1 MCEAFV
7 KSPVTTAAT
16 KKVINVAKKR
26 QAIAFF
32 KKNQYCSPNGV
43 SLRFQHKKLH
53 LSILFFSYNFG
64 YFLLQHSKLMLQF
77 LAFQMTL
84 SHQI

>member
-1 MCEAFV
+1 MCVAFV

-32 KKNQYCSPNGV
+32 KKNQYCVPNGV

-53 LSILFFSYNFG
+53 LSGFSFSYNFG
-64 YFLLQHSKLMLQF
+64 YCLPQHLKLMLQCSA
-77 LAFQMTL
+77 LQMTL

>member
-16 KKVINVAKKR
+16 KKVINVAKTR

-32 KKNQYCSPNGV
+32 KKNQYCLPNGV
-43 SLRFQHKKLH
+43 SLRFQHRKLH
-53 LSILFFSYNFG
+53 LSVLFFSYNVG
-64 YFLLQHSKLMLQF
+64 YFLLQHSKLMLGA
-77 LAFQMTL
+77 LAL
-84 SHQI
+84 HLHPAC